1 MKSER
6 KDRQEFS
13 LAGVKDA
20 IRRRISGVSGPP
32 VKMEKKAIPENAVI
46 SGKPEKEG
54 VKEEK
59 YILTG
64 IPGFDGLF
72 ERGIPKGS
80 AVLVAGGAGTGKSIF
95 CLQTLF
101 SHAMHGDRC
110 IYVTFEELGEKLK
123 QHMRDFGWDPGKV
136 EKNLYIHQV
145 SPFEISRSVDAML
158 MKEKGELLIDVD
170 PVFFPENFK
179 PDFVAL
185 DSLSAVA
192 SAFTGKTDSYRIY
205 IEQLFRFFEKL
216 GATTFLITETKQ
228 VPEVFSATG
237 VEEFLADGVIVLYS
251 VRRGNIRENAIE
263 VLKMRGEHHQKKIVA
278 MQITDKGVVVYP
290 DQELFGGVD

>member
-20 IRRRISGVSGPP
+20 IRRRLSGVSGPP

-80 AVLVAGGAGTGKSIF
+80 AVLVAGGAGTGKTTFS
-95 CLQTLF
+95 LQSLYYG
-101 SHAMHGDRC
+101 ALKGEKG
-110 IYVTFEELGEKLK
+110 IYISFEEQPSKIK
-123 QHMRDFGWDPGKV
+123 AHMK
-136 EKNLYIHQV
+136 KNYGCDLY
-145 SPFEISRSVDAML
+145 
-158 MKEKGELLIDVD
+158 
-170 PVFFPENFK
+170 
-179 PDFVAL
+179 
-185 DSLSAVA
+185 
-192 SAFTGKTDSYRIY
+192 
-205 IEQLFRFFEKL
+205 
-216 GATTFLITETKQ
+216 
-228 VPEVFSATG
+228 
-237 VEEFLADGVIVLYS
+237 
-251 VRRGNIRENAIE
+251 
-263 VLKMRGEHHQKKIVA
+263 
-278 MQITDKGVVVYP
+278 
-290 DQELFGGVD
+290 